1 VLSPY
6 NDHCQSQR
14 DLAPSLPRVMLSMQ
28 RINVMV
34 SDEAWQYLKDFQE
47 TGGYLNFDEA
57 ANALL
62 LDHKKIAA
70 EREDVK

>member
-1 VLSPY
+1 
-6 NDHCQSQR
+6 
-14 DLAPSLPRVMLSMQ
+14 MLSMQ

-47 TGGYLNFDEA
+47 TGGYRNRDEA

-70 EREDVK
+70 KVDQK

>member
-1 VLSPY
+1 
-6 NDHCQSQR
+6 
-14 DLAPSLPRVMLSMQ
+14 MQ

-47 TGGYLNFDEA
+47 TGGYRNRDEA

-62 LDHKKIAA
+62 LIIRKLPRRLIRNNNTLMLKKLRNKTILESLEA
-70 EREDVK
+70 

>member
-1 VLSPY
+1 
-6 NDHCQSQR
+6 
-14 DLAPSLPRVMLSMQ
+14 MQ

>member
-1 VLSPY
+1 
-6 NDHCQSQR
+6 
-14 DLAPSLPRVMLSMQ
+14 MLSMQ

-47 TGGYLNFDEA
+47 EGGHRNRDEA

-62 LDHKKIAA
+62 LDHKKITADKA
-70 EREDVK
+70 Q

>member
-1 VLSPY
+1 
-6 NDHCQSQR
+6 
-14 DLAPSLPRVMLSMQ
+14 MLSMQ

-47 TGGYLNFDEA
+47 AEGHRNRDEA

-70 EREDVK
+70 KVG